1 MNQCTSTLSDNF
13 CNFYVVMLSLDSN
26 LFIGSDTI
34 DSHGMEYPMRVQ
46 KYKVVLSAKQRK
58 RLKALSQR
66 GQVSA
71 RKLARAHILL
81 LADQN
86 RPQGAMNDN
95 QIHQILNVSQATVI
109 RVRKKFATCGLEAA
123 IEELSR
129 CGRPLTF
136 DGYQRAQVTALACS
150 TPPEGQSQWSLRLLA
165 DQLVELGVVEAIS
178 HETVGVILK
187 KTN

>member
-1 MNQCTSTLSDNF
+1 M
-13 CNFYVVMLSLDSN
+13 
-26 LFIGSDTI
+26 
-34 DSHGMEYPMRVQ
+34 PA
-46 KYKVVLSAKQRK
+46 YKHKVILSAKQRN
-58 RLKALSQR
+58 RLEALSKR

-71 RKLARAHILL
+71 RKLARAHMLL

>member
-1 MNQCTSTLSDNF
+1 M
-13 CNFYVVMLSLDSN
+13 
-26 LFIGSDTI
+26 
-34 DSHGMEYPMRVQ
+34 
-46 KYKVVLSAKQRK
+46 
-58 RLKALSQR
+58 
-66 GQVSA
+66 
-71 RKLARAHILL
+71 LL

-129 CGRPLTF
+129 CGRLTF
-136 DGYQRAQVTALACS
+136 DGYQRAQITALACS
-150 TPPEGQSQWSLRLLA
+150 TPPEGHSQWSLRLLA
-165 DQLVELGVVEAIS
+165 DQLVELGVVETIS

-187 KTN
+187 KTD

>member
-1 MNQCTSTLSDNF
+1 M
-13 CNFYVVMLSLDSN
+13 
-26 LFIGSDTI
+26 
-34 DSHGMEYPMRVQ
+34 PA
-46 KYKVVLSAKQRK
+46 YKHKVILSANQRN
-58 RLKALSQR
+58 RLESLSKR

-71 RKLARAHILL
+71 RKLARAHMLL

-95 QIHQILNVSQATVI
+95 QIHQILNVSQSTVI

-136 DGYQRAQVTALACS
+136 DGYQRAQITALACS
-150 TPPEGQSQWSLRLLA
+150 TPPEGHSQWSLRLLA
-165 DQLVELGVVEAIS
+165 DQLVELGVVETIS

-187 KTN
+187 KTD